1 MLNKLNKYLN
11 SGIIL
16 TIVFLLV
23 GGILIVKPDIS
34 FNIISYLIGASLIV
48 SGIYLFIID
57 SKTKNIFINVFLY
70 AILLTLIGILIIL
83 NPITLKVILPIF
95 LGLWFLISGIFKIRL
110 DIYMKDEPYFILSLI
125 TNIITVICGV
135 ILLINP
141 VESVSAITISLGI
154 IIVVSSISSLIDIII
169 FKKNINSVV
178 KYIKE
183 EYNVLIIFFIFC
195 KI

>member
-48 SGIYLFIID
+48 SGIYIFIID

-110 DIYMKDEPYFILSLI
+110 DIYMKDESYFILSLI

-178 KYIKE
+178 KYLKE
-183 EYNVLIIFFIFC
+183 EYTRFSNFI
-195 KI
+195 

>member
-178 KYIKE
+178 KYLKE
-183 EYNVLIIFFIFC
+183 EYNRFSNYI
-195 KI
+195 

>member
-23 GGILIVKPDIS
+23 GGILIIKPDIS

-57 SKTKNIFINVFLY
+57 SKTNNIFINVFLY

-178 KYIKE
+178 KYLKE
-183 EYNVLIIFFIFC
+183 EYNRFSNFI
-195 KI
+195 

>member
-34 FNIISYLIGASLIV
+34 FNVISYLIGASLIV

-141 VESVSAITISLGI
+141 VESVSAITISVGI

-178 KYIKE
+178 KYLKE
-183 EYNVLIIFFIFC
+183 EYTRFSNFI
-195 KI
+195 

>member
-57 SKTKNIFINVFLY
+57 SKINNIFINVFLY

-178 KYIKE
+178 KYLKE
-183 EYNVLIIFFIFC
+183 EYTKFSNYI
-195 KI
+195 

>member
-23 GGILIVKPDIS
+23 GGILIVKSDIS

-178 KYIKE
+178 KYLKE
-183 EYNVLIIFFIFC
+183 EYTRFSNFI
-195 KI
+195 

>member
-23 GGILIVKPDIS
+23 GCILIVKPDIS

-178 KYIKE
+178 KYLKE
-183 EYNVLIIFFIFC
+183 EYTRFSNFI
-195 KI
+195 

>member
-34 FNIISYLIGASLIV
+34 FNIISYLIGATLVV

-57 SKTKNIFINVFLY
+57 SKTNNIFINVFLY

-83 NPITLKVILPIF
+83 NPVTLKVILPIF

-154 IIVVSSISSLIDIII
+154 IIVISSISSLIDIII

-178 KYIKE
+178 KYLKE
-183 EYNVLIIFFIFC
+183 EYNRFSNYI
-195 KI
+195 

>member
-34 FNIISYLIGASLIV
+34 FNIISYFIGASLIV

-83 NPITLKVILPIF
+83 NPVTLKVILPIF

-110 DIYMKDEPYFILSLI
+110 DIYMKDESYFILSLI

-178 KYIKE
+178 KYLKE
-183 EYNVLIIFFIFC
+183 EYNRFSNYI
-195 KI
+195 

>member
-23 GGILIVKPDIS
+23 GGILIIKPDIS

-169 FKKNINSVV
+169 FKKNINNVV
-178 KYIKE
+178 KYLKE
-183 EYNVLIIFFIFC
+183 EYTRFSNFI
-195 KI
+195 

>member
-169 FKKNINSVV
+169 FKKNINNVV
-178 KYIKE
+178 KYLKE
-183 EYNVLIIFFIFC
+183 EYTRFSNFI
-195 KI
+195 

>member
-83 NPITLKVILPIF
+83 NPFTLKVILPIF

-178 KYIKE
+178 KYLKE
-183 EYNVLIIFFIFC
+183 EYTRFSNFI
-195 KI
+195 

>member
-23 GGILIVKPDIS
+23 GCILIVKPDIS

-178 KYIKE
+178 KYLKE
-183 EYNVLIIFFIFC
+183 EYTRFGNFI
-195 KI
+195 

>member
-23 GGILIVKPDIS
+23 GSILIVKPDIS
-34 FNIISYLIGASLIV
+34 FNVISYLIGASLIV

-110 DIYMKDEPYFILSLI
+110 NIYMKDEPYFILSLI

-178 KYIKE
+178 KYLKE
-183 EYNVLIIFFIFC
+183 EYTRFSNFI
-195 KI
+195 

>member
-57 SKTKNIFINVFLY
+57 SKTNNIFINVFLY

-83 NPITLKVILPIF
+83 NPVTLKVILPIF

-110 DIYMKDEPYFILSLI
+110 DIYMKGEPYFILSLI

-178 KYIKE
+178 KYLKE
-183 EYNVLIIFFIFC
+183 EYTRFSNFI
-195 KI
+195 

>member
-83 NPITLKVILPIF
+83 NPVTLKVILPIF

-169 FKKNINSVV
+169 FKKNINNVV
-178 KYIKE
+178 KYLKE
-183 EYNVLIIFFIFC
+183 EYTRFSNFI
-195 KI
+195 

>member
-34 FNIISYLIGASLIV
+34 FNIISYLVGASLIV

-178 KYIKE
+178 KYLKE
-183 EYNVLIIFFIFC
+183 EYTRFSNFI
-195 KI
+195 

>member
-34 FNIISYLIGASLIV
+34 FNIISYLIGASLIL

-57 SKTKNIFINVFLY
+57 SKTNNIFINVFLY

-110 DIYMKDEPYFILSLI
+110 DINMKDEPYFILSLI

-178 KYIKE
+178 KYLKE
-183 EYNVLIIFFIFC
+183 EYTRFSNFI
-195 KI
+195 

>member
-95 LGLWFLISGIFKIRL
+95 LGLWFLISGIFTIRL

-178 KYIKE
+178 KYLKE
-183 EYNVLIIFFIFC
+183 EYTRFGNFI
-195 KI
+195 

>member
-23 GGILIVKPDIS
+23 GGILIIKPDIS

-178 KYIKE
+178 KYLKE
-183 EYNVLIIFFIFC
+183 EYTKFSNYI
-195 KI
+195 

>member
-110 DIYMKDEPYFILSLI
+110 DIYMKGEPYFILSLI

-178 KYIKE
+178 KYLKE
-183 EYNVLIIFFIFC
+183 EYTKFSNYI
-195 KI
+195 

>member
-34 FNIISYLIGASLIV
+34 FNIISYLIGASLII

-57 SKTKNIFINVFLY
+57 SKTNNIFINVFLY

-83 NPITLKVILPIF
+83 NPVTLKVILPIF

-178 KYIKE
+178 KYLKE
-183 EYNVLIIFFIFC
+183 EYTKFSNYI
-195 KI
+195 

>member
-23 GGILIVKPDIS
+23 VGILIVKPDIS

-178 KYIKE
+178 KYLKE
-183 EYNVLIIFFIFC
+183 EYTRFGNFI
-195 KI
+195 

>member
-83 NPITLKVILPIF
+83 NPVTLKVILPIF

-178 KYIKE
+178 KYLKE
-183 EYNVLIIFFIFC
+183 EYNRFSNYI
-195 KI
+195 

>member
-57 SKTKNIFINVFLY
+57 SKTKNIFINVFIY

-83 NPITLKVILPIF
+83 NPVTLKVILPIF

-169 FKKNINSVV
+169 FKKNINNVV
-178 KYIKE
+178 KYLKE
-183 EYNVLIIFFIFC
+183 EYNRFSNFI
-195 KI
+195 

>member
-23 GGILIVKPDIS
+23 GSILIVKPDIS

-178 KYIKE
+178 KYLKE
-183 EYNVLIIFFIFC
+183 EYTRFSNFI
-195 KI
+195 

>member
-34 FNIISYLIGASLIV
+34 FNIISYFIGASLVV

-57 SKTKNIFINVFLY
+57 SKTNNIFINVFLY

-110 DIYMKDEPYFILSLI
+110 DIYMKDESYFILSLI

-178 KYIKE
+178 KYLKE
-183 EYNVLIIFFIFC
+183 EYNRFSNYI
-195 KI
+195 

>member
-16 TIVFLLV
+16 TIAFLLV
-23 GGILIVKPDIS
+23 GDILIVKPDIS

-57 SKTKNIFINVFLY
+57 SKTNNIFINVFLY

-178 KYIKE
+178 KYLKE
-183 EYNVLIIFFIFC
+183 EYNRFSNYI
-195 KI
+195 

>member
-34 FNIISYLIGASLIV
+34 FNVISYLIGASLIV

-57 SKTKNIFINVFLY
+57 SKTKIIFINVFLY

-178 KYIKE
+178 KYLKE
-183 EYNVLIIFFIFC
+183 EYTRFSNFI
-195 KI
+195 

>member
-83 NPITLKVILPIF
+83 NPVTLKVILPIF

-110 DIYMKDEPYFILSLI
+110 DIYMKGEPYFILSLI

-169 FKKNINSVV
+169 FKKNINNVV
-178 KYIKE
+178 KYLKE
-183 EYNVLIIFFIFC
+183 EYTRFSNFI
-195 KI
+195 

>member
-57 SKTKNIFINVFLY
+57 SKINNIFINVFLY

-110 DIYMKDEPYFILSLI
+110 DIYMKDESYFILSLI

-178 KYIKE
+178 KYLKE
-183 EYNVLIIFFIFC
+183 EYTRFSNFI
-195 KI
+195 

>member
-57 SKTKNIFINVFLY
+57 SKTNNIFINVFLY

-83 NPITLKVILPIF
+83 NPVTLKVILPIF

-178 KYIKE
+178 KYLKE
-183 EYNVLIIFFIFC
+183 EYTRFGNFI
-195 KI
+195 

>member
-23 GGILIVKPDIS
+23 GGIIIVKPDIS
-34 FNIISYLIGASLIV
+34 FNIISYLIGASLVV

-57 SKTKNIFINVFLY
+57 SKTNNIFINVFLY

-83 NPITLKVILPIF
+83 NPVTLKVILPIF

-178 KYIKE
+178 KYLKE
-183 EYNVLIIFFIFC
+183 EYNRFSNYI
-195 KI
+195 

>member
-70 AILLTLIGILIIL
+70 AILLILIGILIIL

-183 EYNVLIIFFIFC
+183 EYTRFSNFI
-195 KI
+195 

>member
-34 FNIISYLIGASLIV
+34 FNIISYLVGASLIV

-57 SKTKNIFINVFLY
+57 SKTNNIFINVFLY

-178 KYIKE
+178 KYLKE
-183 EYNVLIIFFIFC
+183 EYNRFSNYI
-195 KI
+195 

>member
-23 GGILIVKPDIS
+23 GGILIVKQDIS
-34 FNIISYLIGASLIV
+34 FNIISYLIGASLIG

-178 KYIKE
+178 KYLKE
-183 EYNVLIIFFIFC
+183 EYNRFSNYI
-195 KI
+195 

>member
-83 NPITLKVILPIF
+83 NPVTLKVILPIF
-95 LGLWFLISGIFKIRL
+95 LGLWFLISGIFKIKL

-178 KYIKE
+178 KYLKE
-183 EYNVLIIFFIFC
+183 EYTRFSNFI
-195 KI
+195 

>member
-1 MLNKLNKYLN
+1 MKNKLNKYLN

-178 KYIKE
+178 KYLKE
-183 EYNVLIIFFIFC
+183 EYTRFSNFI
-195 KI
+195 

>member
-110 DIYMKDEPYFILSLI
+110 DIYVKDEPYFILSLI

-178 KYIKE
+178 KYLKE
-183 EYNVLIIFFIFC
+183 EYTRFSNFI
-195 KI
+195 

>member
-23 GGILIVKPDIS
+23 GGILIIKPDIS

-83 NPITLKVILPIF
+83 NPVTLKVILPIF

-141 VESVSAITISLGI
+141 VESVSAITISLVI

-169 FKKNINSVV
+169 FKKNINNVV
-178 KYIKE
+178 KYLKE
-183 EYNVLIIFFIFC
+183 EYTRFSNFI
-195 KI
+195 